1 MNNQIAALVNM
12 EMLTIHFVSH
22 ETFVILK
29 KVERKAKTFLF
40 FWGEVWRLLG
50 GRRVCAQIPRK
61 FKVREWRGWI
71 CQRRRVEGDVWKR
84 KSKSLFTGV

>member
-1 MNNQIAALVNM
+1 MWR
-12 EMLTIHFVSH
+12 EDG
-22 ETFVILK
+22 LK
-29 KVERKAKTFLF
+29 
-40 FWGEVWRLLG
+40 G
-50 GRRVCAQIPRK
+50 CAQIPGK

>member
-1 MNNQIAALVNM
+1 MPTMVYM
-12 EMLTIHFVSH
+12 EMLTDM
-22 ETFVILK
+22 K
-29 KVERKAKTFLF
+29 KVERKPQTFLF
-40 FWGEVWRLLG
+40 SFFWRSVET
-50 GRRVCAQIPRK
+50 GREEGLWGCAQIPRK